1 MHSILGGDDHA
12 VGEPGTRCQLP
23 PIDGNVVVGDV
34 IVVRE
39 ALAVEVAGLG
49 DADDL
54 EFLGMVP
61 GIGGIA
67 GAPAAGADDN
77 QPDWIHIQFSFSSS
91 LRVLIVLRFGY
102 TKTLPTGCRDVVY
115 NVSITGQRSR
125 SALTDYDSYRPAM
138 VSWPRVHGA
147 AGRSLGTG
155 SGQTGGGMGV
165 GLGLI
170 AALGWG
176 IGDVMLTQ

>member
-39 ALAVEVAGLG
+39 ALAVEVTGLG
-49 DADDL
+49 NADDL
-54 EFLGMVP
+54 ELLGMVP

-77 QPDWIHIQFSFSSS
+77 QPDWIHVQFSFSSS
-91 LRVLIVLRFGY
+91 LRVAIVLRFVY
-102 TKTLPTGCRDVVY
+102 TKTPVGVPHHDTDEMRTFRGELAEDPL
-115 NVSITGQRSR
+115 
-125 SALTDYDSYRPAM
+125 LTR
-138 VSWPRVHGA
+138 
-147 AGRSLGTG
+147 
-155 SGQTGGGMGV
+155 
-165 GLGLI
+165 
-170 AALGWG
+170 
-176 IGDVMLTQ
+176 